1 MSVEY
6 SPIRVS
12 TIKPQK
18 ELTFNLHIRFKE
30 QFLLYLKVGE
40 AVDRDKLKKLKKQKV
55 ARFFIDSNDEEKYQ
69 HYLDDLLDAAVVV
82 LGLTPSHVATR
93 AASACCR
100 A

>member
-40 AVDRDKLKKLKKQKV
+40 AVDRDKLKNEINKIIVYFKDKNIKNHELENLLNLNENIN
-55 ARFFIDSNDEEKYQ
+55 FFVLYMVPTT
-69 HYLDDLLDAAVVV
+69 LV
-82 LGLTPSHVATR
+82 LGIHRL
-93 AASACCR
+93 
-100 A
+100 